1 MNCNT
6 CNIEFLPNKSTQK
19 YCCLKCKNRSTNN
32 KHLNYK
38 AQQERGLKNRL
49 TLIKLKGNKCSECD
63 YNKNIAALCFHHR
76 DKSTKNFQID
86 LRKCSNTKF
95 EILLEEV
102 EKCDL
107 LCHNCHMELHNP
119 DLTGLIT

>member
-49 TLIKLKGNKCSECD
+49 HLIKLKGNKCSKCG
-63 YNKNIAALCFHHR
+63 YNNNVAALCFHHI
-76 DKSTKNFQID
+76 DESTKSFKID

-95 EILLEEV
+95 ETLLIEV

-107 LCHNCHMELHNP
+107 LCHNCHMELHYP
-119 DLTGLIT
+119 VLSGLIT